1 MGTPP
6 LWRGGCILNVEGHA
20 GVQGRRNKVFLGKP
34 EASFCSLQQFK
45 RQNLV
50 KSFLVANT
58 STI

>member
-20 GVQGRRNKVFLGKP
+20 GVQGHRNKVFLGKP

-50 KSFLVANT
+50 KSFQ
-58 STI
+58 